1 MKLFYDLNRKAEHAD
16 ISERAVD
23 LRGLL
28 DAVRMIRRGL
38 TSGEALEMTITD
50 KSFDSYERKLIHDVI
65 AARIPE
71 DLKAED
77 VFA

>member
-1 MKLFYDLNRKAEHAD
+1 
-16 ISERAVD
+16 
-23 LRGLL
+23 
-28 DAVRMIRRGL
+28 MIRRGL